1 MHRLPIVGVMGS
13 GTMVTAAEP
22 ARELGQWL
30 ATRDVH
36 LLTGG
41 GQGIMAA
48 MCRGFCEAP
57 HRKGVVIGIVPCQS
71 NDPLCQP
78 RAGYPNRW
86 VEIPIFTHLPLSGD
100 QGTDPLSRNH
110 INILSSRVIVAFP
123 GGAGT
128 ASEMRLALQYDRP
141 VIAYTEALLSNDS
154 IPSTIPRAL
163 SLKDIQDFV
172 DAHLP

>member
-1 MHRLPIVGVMGS
+1 
-13 GTMVTAAEP
+13 MVTAAEP

-30 ATRDVH
+30 STRNVH

-48 MCRGFCEAP
+48 VCRGFCETP
-57 HRKGVVIGIVPCQS
+57 QRKGVVIGIIPCRS
-71 NDPLCQP
+71 SDPLRQP
-78 RAGYPNRW
+78 REGYPNRW
-86 VEIPIFTHLPLSGD
+86 VEIPIFTHLPLSGA

-110 INILSSRVIVAFP
+110 INILSSQIIVAFP
-123 GGAGT
+123 GGPGT
-128 ASEMRLALQYDRP
+128 ASEMRLALQYNRP
-141 VIAYTEALLSNDS
+141 IIAYTEALLTNDS

-172 DAHLP
+172 GAHLA